1 MLATMATVEAQVAH
15 IWRRLGFGAVRKEIN
30 AGIAMGT
37 GELIKT
43 LFRKPLTPFEGAGFP
58 AASAD
63 QNRHAQRQL
72 ELMAFGPSPTG
83 SATTSPNYNPL
94 QERLTWTLQG
104 LLVVGIADSVYV
116 EDMRKYVAS
125 LRGALKGTATY
136 RQLVRDVITGPGM
149 VKYLTADRNTKA
161 HPNQNL
167 GRELLEL
174 FCLGRVDPVTG
185 SQNYTQSDV
194 IEVSRALSGWRY
206 DWGNGTSYF
215 DAGEW
220 DNGQKTFLGAAR
232 GAADLDDVLAAI
244 VAHPSWKRYAVAR
257 LYRDF
262 TGLTAQPSVVTALS
276 ASWGTDGN
284 IKRVVKAI
292 AKRPEFLS
300 DQAIFNRT
308 KTPVERL
315 VAGARLLGWPGLGSD
330 INLPWFLARMG
341 QTPWSPPNVSGWP
354 KGDQWLNA
362 TNLHSWSD
370 VANHM
375 AMRGFSWDGSI
386 VGTINPMVTKV
397 HTRATAATAATF
409 VMKQAGLTP
418 VSPRTHAALND
429 YATAGAWTP
438 ARAAALLN
446 LVLLTPEFLA
456 N

>member
-1 MLATMATVEAQVAH
+1 MATLEAQVTH
-15 IWRRLGFGAVRKEIN
+15 IYRRLGFGAVRKEIN
-30 AGIAMGT
+30 AGKAMGT
-37 GELIKT
+37 AELITT
-43 LFRKPLTPFEGAGFP
+43 LFRKPLTPFDAAGFP
-58 AASAD
+58 PASAN

-83 SATTSPNYNPL
+83 SGATSPNYNPL

-116 EDMRKYVAS
+116 EDMRTYVAS
-125 LRGALKGTATY
+125 LRGALRGTATY

-149 VKYLTADRNTKA
+149 VKYLTADRNTKD

-174 FCLGRVDPVTG
+174 FCLGRLDPVTG
-185 SQNYTQSDV
+185 ASNYSQTDV

-206 DWGNGTSYF
+206 DWGDGSSYF
-215 DAGEW
+215 AAEYW
-220 DNGQKTFLGAAR
+220 DNGSKTFLGAAR

-244 VAHPSWKRYAVAR
+244 VAHPSWKRYVTAR
-257 LYRDF
+257 LYRDI
-262 TGLTAQPSVVTALS
+262 TGLTATPAVVNAL
-276 ASWGTDGN
+276 APSWGTDGN
-284 IKRVVKAI
+284 IKRVVKTI

-315 VAGARLLGWPGLGSD
+315 VAAARLLGWPGLGAD
-330 INLPWFLARMG
+330 ISLPWWLERSA
-341 QTPWSPPNVSGWP
+341 QSPWSPPNVSGWP

-362 TNLHSWSD
+362 SNLHTWSE

-375 AMRGFSWDGSI
+375 AMRGFTWDGSI
-386 VGTINPMVTKV
+386 VGTVNPMVTTV
-397 HTRATAATAATF
+397 HTRATAATAAAF
-409 VMKQAGLTP
+409 VMSQAGLTP
-418 VSPRTHAALND
+418 VSTRTHNALND
-429 YATAGAWTP
+429 YATAGSWTP

-446 LVLLTPEFLA
+446 LVLLSPEFLA

>member
-1 MLATMATVEAQVAH
+1 MATVEAQVAH
-15 IWRRLGFGAVRKEIN
+15 IYRRLGFGAVRKEIT
-30 AGIAMGT
+30 AGRAMGT
-37 GELIKT
+37 AALIKA
-43 LFRKPLTPFEGAGFP
+43 LFRKPLTPFEAAGFP
-58 AASAD
+58 SSSSD

-83 SATTSPNYNPL
+83 SGTTSPNYNPL

-116 EDMRKYVAS
+116 EDMRSYVAS

-149 VKYLTADRNTKA
+149 IKYLTADRNTKD

-185 SQNYTQSDV
+185 ASNYTQTDV

-206 DWGNGTSYF
+206 DWDDGSSYF
-215 DAGEW
+215 EAEYW
-220 DNGQKTFLGAAR
+220 DTGSKTFLGAPR

-257 LYRDF
+257 LYRDI
-262 TGLTAQPSVVTALS
+262 TGLTATPAVINAL
-276 ASWGTDGN
+276 APVWGTDGN
-284 IKRVVKAI
+284 IKRIVKAI

-308 KTPVERL
+308 KTPVERF
-315 VAGARLLGWPGLGSD
+315 VAAARLLGWPGLGAD
-330 INLPWFLARMG
+330 VNLPWWLERSA
-341 QTPWSPPNVSGWP
+341 QSPWSPPNVSGWP

-362 TNLHSWSD
+362 SNLHTWSE

-375 AMRGFSWDGSI
+375 AMRGFTWDGSI
-386 VGTINPMVTKV
+386 VGAVNPMVTKV
-397 HTRATAATAATF
+397 HTRATAATAAAF
-409 VMKQAGLTP
+409 VLKQAGLTP
-418 VSPRTHAALND
+418 VSSRTQNALHD
-429 YATAGAWTP
+429 YATAGSWTP

-446 LVLLTPEFLA
+446 LVLLSPEFLA